1 MKLPLLYIPIA
12 FLLLNSACGSA
23 RASYRFRG
31 CAASRWCNFS
41 ACADNLIAT
50 NSSANSANLL
60 YGQLESVAI
69 FRLCSEI
76 GHLRKQKSCF
86 IV

>member
-1 MKLPLLYIPIA
+1 VPDVAVNKKDGQLDGERTGIW
-12 FLLLNSACGSA
+12 
-23 RASYRFRG
+23 G

-60 YGQLESVAI
+60 YGAPFWRESVAI